1 MNRSISYFLSL
12 LAFIPALMMSAHAA
26 EDGDR
31 ASRLKSLDAYWE
43 KVSQAVKTGDFE
55 AYKST
60 CHSLGVLVSGSKKT
74 SYPLAK
80 ALARWKKEFDDTK
93 AGKMKASVEFRFSQR
108 LNDDTTA
115 HETGM
120 FLYSSTGADGEPKPE
135 YIHFEALLLKEK
147 DGWKIVMEYQKSKG
161 TKAEWEALAPNG

>member
-12 LAFIPALMMSAHAA
+12 LAFIPALMMSVHAA

-74 SYPLAK
+74 PCEVPFVCKKLEAIDQNISPAISLA
-80 ALARWKKEFDDTK
+80 A
-93 AGKMKASVEFRFSQR
+93 VEKQ
-108 LNDDTTA
+108 L
-115 HETGM
+115 
-120 FLYSSTGADGEPKPE
+120 P
-135 YIHFEALLLKEK
+135 
-147 DGWKIVMEYQKSKG
+147 
-161 TKAEWEALAPNG
+161 